1 MPGPSNHGQRNKA
14 HNHGKHQSKHTS
26 KLHKTG
32 TRGGGVLKKIGKANL
47 GVGNKRERLIRAKQ
61 ARDAN
66 KRMVSYEKKL
76 EKMAPKVVAVM
87 TCDGGDYDASDLR
100 DFLGKYM

>member
-1 MPGPSNHGQRNKA
+1 M
-14 HNHGKHQSKHTS
+14 
-26 KLHKTG
+26 
-32 TRGGGVLKKIGKANL
+32 
-47 GVGNKRERLIRAKQ
+47 IRAKQ

-66 KRMVSYEKKL
+66 KRMVSFEKNL

-100 DFLGKYM
+100 DFLGEVCEQLREEERARKRGVRGGGEVVSRAEFAANGKSGTARSQVPNYARRSRA